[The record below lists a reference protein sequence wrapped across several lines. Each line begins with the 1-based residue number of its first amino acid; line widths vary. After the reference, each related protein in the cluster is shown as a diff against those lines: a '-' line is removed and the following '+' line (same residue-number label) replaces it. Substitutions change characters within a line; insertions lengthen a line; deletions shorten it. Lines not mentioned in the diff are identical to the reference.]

1 MDAFTE
7 NATES
12 QIKSLIKKIV
22 SSMFCGDFE
31 NDVKNFNNPVVLF
44 GGDIS
49 SDFSI
54 SEFFYKDFINQWK
67 KIERKSYKE
76 KQQLIK
82 DQLDQSKIEL
92 DRLIQ
97 EYSHWDEITEEW
109 KNKKGAY
116 LKKPLEDYKSL
127 PKKILKAISE
137 KRHLEASISEKKG
150 LISTLSMTLTKKM
163 PTEQNKI
170 FAILGNHEYWDFDNY
185 DDCVSSYSKMFE
197 ENKIVFLN
205 SEIARID
212 AQNGYEKSQIYEN
225 KCINRKWIGDYY
237 FVFSDVIIVGGTGF
251 AAQNHLF
258 NAKQGLYRNSIDNEQ
273 EKELGKKWNNVFQ
286 KACKIAEER
295 NATLIVLTH
304 NPVSDWLTKYEK
316 LKNIVFI
323 NGHTHRNEFSREEND
338 VFILSDAQVGYHGKN
353 FILKKVLVHKSCNP
367 FVADKDGFR
376 EISIEEYAE
385 FNYFVGK
392 SIRMKRLLKQMSEDE
407 RKLYVIK
414 YNDYYGFFVVSSNSV
429 YICNGGVAKKI
440 GKKGDIERYYS
451 IFSSM
456 INKYKEVLMPLR
468 MTQEKISEF
477 VKKFGGSGKIH
488 GSIIDIDF
496 YDHIM
501 INPIDKS
508 ITFYYSPTIGKI
520 MRYPDL
526 MLLLHERCPSLE
538 KQYLLLGSSMEL
550 PETRNEIFQVYFEKI
565 KVKDSVYSISRRV
578 DVLQKIFDSH
588 ILRDWDENIL
598 KNEIKNDALQ
608 IE

>member
-1 MDAFTE
+1 MTNIYKIGKVPKSNDIQKIIYYFLRNIFTSYKLRLDYLSEETKKLSCKLIYYISDLHLDEHILDAFTE

-212 AQNGYEKSQIYEN
+212 AQNGYEKS
-225 KCINRKWIGDYY
+225 
-237 FVFSDVIIVGGTGF
+237 
-251 AAQNHLF
+251 
-258 NAKQGLYRNSIDNEQ
+258 
-273 EKELGKKWNNVFQ
+273 
-286 KACKIAEER
+286 
-295 NATLIVLTH
+295 
-304 NPVSDWLTKYEK
+304 
-316 LKNIVFI
+316 
-323 NGHTHRNEFSREEND
+323 
-338 VFILSDAQVGYHGKN
+338 
-353 FILKKVLVHKSCNP
+353 
-367 FVADKDGFR
+367 
-376 EISIEEYAE
+376 
-385 FNYFVGK
+385 
-392 SIRMKRLLKQMSEDE
+392 
-407 RKLYVIK
+407 
-414 YNDYYGFFVVSSNSV
+414 
-429 YICNGGVAKKI
+429 
-440 GKKGDIERYYS
+440 
-451 IFSSM
+451 
-456 INKYKEVLMPLR
+456 
-468 MTQEKISEF
+468 
-477 VKKFGGSGKIH
+477 
-488 GSIIDIDF
+488 
-496 YDHIM
+496 
-501 INPIDKS
+501 
-508 ITFYYSPTIGKI
+508 
-520 MRYPDL
+520 
-526 MLLLHERCPSLE
+526 
-538 KQYLLLGSSMEL
+538 LGS
-550 PETRNEIFQVYFEKI
+550 
-565 KVKDSVYSISRRV
+565 
-578 DVLQKIFDSH
+578 LQG
-588 ILRDWDENIL
+588 
-598 KNEIKNDALQ
+598 A
-608 IE
+608 